1 VRKNRTLIVKMKGQ
15 SKAAL
20 GLKRLRERTGMS
32 VREVAAAIGRP
43 TSTYAS
49 YEDKYKKRYLP
60 ADLILDLLP
69 IFSARGVGENELKA
83 LSGLVGARDRGTTK
97 TREMQPI
104 SLRGAEKSPTI
115 AEVDVRAAM
124 GAGSQDMNDT
134 KVVNR
139 WSLPTEFIRVATNA
153 ALEKIRIITV
163 VGDSMPVTFRPYDKV
178 MVDTED
184 KTPSPPGIF
193 VVWDGLSLVLKR
205 VEYIAHSEPPRVRIL
220 SENPEYQPYERVVDE
235 AYIQGRVLGKWQWT

>member
-1 VRKNRTLIVKMKGQ
+1 MKGS
-15 SKAAL
+15 SKAGL

-49 YEDKYKKRYLP
+49 YENKYKKRFLP
-60 ADLILDLLP
+60 ADLILALLP
-69 IFSARGVGENELKA
+69 VFTARGVEADELRA
-83 LSGLVGARDRGTTK
+83 LGGLVGPSEPTRK
-97 TREMQPI
+97 TRRLNQINSPFV
-104 SLRGAEKSPTI
+104 EKPTNITSI

-134 KVVNR
+134 RIVNR
-139 WSLPTEFIRVATNA
+139 WSLPTEFVRIATNA
-153 ALEKIRIITV
+153 ALENIRIITV

-184 KTPSPPGIF
+184 RTPSPPGIF
-193 VVWDGLSLVLKR
+193 VVWDGLNLVLKR

-220 SENPEYQPYERVVDE
+220 SENPEYQPYERVIEE
-235 AYIQGRVLGKWQWT
+235 AYIQGRVLGKWLWM

>member
-1 VRKNRTLIVKMKGQ
+1 MKGT
-15 SKAAL
+15 SKAGL
-20 GLKRLRERTGMS
+20 GIKRLRERKGKS

-49 YEDKYKKRYLP
+49 YENKYKKRFLP
-60 ADLILDLLP
+60 ADLILALLP
-69 IFSARGVGENELKA
+69 VFAARGVDAGELRA
-83 LSGLVGARDRGTTK
+83 LGGLVSPSEPGTRK
-97 TREMQPI
+97 TRTLNQINAPFV
-104 SLRGAEKSPTI
+104 EKAASITSI

-124 GAGSQDMNDT
+124 GAGSQDMNDSRI
-134 KVVNR
+134 VNR
-139 WSLPTEFIRVATNA
+139 WSLPTEFVRVATNA
-153 ALEKIRIITV
+153 AMENIRIITV

-220 SENPEYQPYERVVDE
+220 SENPEYQPYERVVKE
-235 AYIQGRVLGKWQWT
+235 TNIW

>member
-1 VRKNRTLIVKMKGQ
+1 MKGL

-20 GLKRLRERTGMS
+20 GLKRLREQTGMS
-32 VREVAAAIGRP
+32 VRELADAIGRP

-49 YEDKYKKRYLP
+49 YENKYKKRFLP
-60 ADLILDLLP
+60 ADLILALLP
-69 IFSARGVGENELKA
+69 IFSAKGVDPAELRA
-83 LSGLVGARDRGTTK
+83 LGGLVDPREPATRK
-97 TREMQPI
+97 TRKFNQIVSPH
-104 SLRGAEKSPTI
+104 SEKTTTIPSI

-134 KVVNR
+134 RIVNR
-139 WSLPTEFIRVATNA
+139 WSLPAEFVRVATNA
-153 ALEKIRIITV
+153 ALENIRIITV

-184 KTPSPPGIF
+184 RTPSPPGIF
-193 VVWDGLSLVLKR
+193 VVWDGLNLVLKR

-235 AYIQGRVLGKWQWT
+235 AYIQGRVLGKWLWT

>member
-1 VRKNRTLIVKMKGQ
+1 MKGT
-15 SKAAL
+15 SKAGL

-49 YEDKYKKRYLP
+49 YENKYKKRFLP
-60 ADLILDLLP
+60 ADLILALLP
-69 IFSARGVGENELKA
+69 VFAAHGVDAVELRA
-83 LSGLVGARDRGTTK
+83 LGGLVSPSETGTRK
-97 TREMQPI
+97 TRTLNQINAPFV
-104 SLRGAEKSPTI
+104 EKAASITSI

-124 GAGSQDMNDT
+124 GAGSQDMNDSRI
-134 KVVNR
+134 VNR
-139 WSLPTEFIRVATNA
+139 WSLPTEFVRVATNA
-153 ALEKIRIITV
+153 ALENIRIITV

-184 KTPSPPGIF
+184 RTPSPPGIF
-193 VVWDGLSLVLKR
+193 VVWDGLNLVLKR

-220 SENPEYQPYERVVDE
+220 SENPEYQPYERVVEE
-235 AYIQGRVLGKWQWT
+235 AYIQGRVLGKWLWT

>member
-1 VRKNRTLIVKMKGQ
+1 MKGP
-15 SKAAL
+15 SKASL
-20 GLKRLRERTGMS
+20 GLKRLRERAGLS
-32 VREVAAAIGRP
+32 VREVASAIGRP

-49 YEDKYKKRYLP
+49 YENKYKKRFLP
-60 ADLILDLLP
+60 ADLILALLP
-69 IFSARGVGENELKA
+69 VFGARGVDGAELKA
-83 LSGLVGARDRGTTK
+83 LSGLVGARENTPK
-97 TREMQPI
+97 TREFYQINSP
-104 SLRGAEKSPTI
+104 LLEKATTITSI

-134 KVVNR
+134 RIVNR
-139 WSLPTEFIRVATNA
+139 WSLPTEFVRVATNA
-153 ALEKIRIITV
+153 ALENIRIITV

-184 KTPSPPGIF
+184 RTPSPPGIF

-220 SENPEYQPYERVVDE
+220 SENPEYKPYERVVDE
-235 AYIQGRVLGKWQWT
+235 AYIQGRVLGKWLWT